1 MRDPG
6 LPSLAGRYL
15 FGDNCHSG
23 LESAVLGAPEGP
35 ADTGLAVAALTSFGE
50 DACGRIH
57 TASLDGTVSRLQDGA
72 PSPCSFPPE
81 PGAPG
86 GALPP
91 GAAPD
96 ARAPL
101 LRISYRGTQRLRR
114 LRLVLRADEDC
125 TVTLRARRYRT
136 RRVALEAGVR
146 RTVRLRATR
155 KGARR
160 LRRAVARSGRRRIAV
175 RLAARDAAGNVRVR
189 RVRLGV
195 R

>member
-1 MRDPG
+1 M
-6 LPSLAGRYL
+6 
-15 FGDNCHSG
+15 
-23 LESAVLGAPEGP
+23 LGAPR
-35 ADTGLAVAALTSFGE
+35 ARRQGLAVPALTSFGE

-72 PSPCSFPPE
+72 PSRAASRPRRARL
-81 PGAPG
+81 PGAP
-86 GALPP
+86 PP

-114 LRLVLRADEDC
+114 LRLMLRADEDC
-125 TVTLRARRYRT
+125 TVTLRARRFRT
-136 RRVALEAGVR
+136 AASAWGRGKARRPA
-146 RTVRLRATR
+146 RATR

-160 LRRAVARSGRRRIAV
+160 LRRAVARSGRRRVV

-189 RVRLGV
+189 HVRLGV
-195 R
+195 L